1 MEKSVANNLNP
12 FSSDEDVE
20 EEEEEEE
27 EEGEGERGK
36 EEITYEKDI
45 PLPST
50 PQAAQTEHHWQAM
63 EKIMNGPG
71 QLTDPFSLEE
81 LREHLSS
88 IEKLVARE
96 RPDSTGCAGDSL
108 EVVLSQNIVE
118 NVYIFSTRQRVH
130 AREIRIMLLR
140 FLTEVLARSSQP
152 ILIHQQIL
160 RPLNRLLRA
169 CEGADDPGIS
179 SALVPLLH
187 QICILLQENQ
197 SLLDLFYVESRA
209 HHPSR
214 FLLMTQLIPLMHDV
228 TEVGNRSRDALL
240 LCLSLADQLPQS
252 NLSRFIATDC
262 SFCQVHVGFTVCGL

>member
-1 MEKSVANNLNP
+1 MERSAASNLNP
-12 FSSDEDVE
+12 FGSDEEVE
-20 EEEEEEE
+20 EEKQEEE

-36 EEITYEKDI
+36 DEITYEKDI

-50 PQAAQTEHHWQAM
+50 PQAAQVEHHWQAA

-71 QLTDPFSLEE
+71 QLTDPFLLEE

-88 IEKLVARE
+88 VEKLVARE
-96 RPDSTGCAGDSL
+96 RPDSTGCAGDCL
-108 EVVLSQNIVE
+108 EVVLNQNIVE
-118 NVYIFSTRQRVH
+118 SVYVFSTRQRVH
-130 AREIRIMLLR
+130 GREIRIMLLR
-140 FLTEVLARSSQP
+140 FLTEILARSSQP
-152 ILIHQQIL
+152 LLIHQQIL

-169 CEGADDPGIS
+169 CEGADDTGIS

-214 FLLMTQLIPLMHDV
+214 FLLMTQLIPHMHDV
-228 TEVGNRSRDALL
+228 TEIGNRSRDALL

-262 SFCQVHVGFTVCGL
+262 NFCQVQ